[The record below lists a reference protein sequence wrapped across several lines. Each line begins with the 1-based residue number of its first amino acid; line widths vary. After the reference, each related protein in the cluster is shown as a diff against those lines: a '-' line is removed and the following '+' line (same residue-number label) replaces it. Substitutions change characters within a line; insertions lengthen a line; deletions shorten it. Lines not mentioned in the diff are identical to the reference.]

1 MIFIVSFDNQ
11 LKNQHPI
18 KCAFCYT
25 LKNNLHHIVTPP
37 NFVSKTKEKASQSLF
52 LTNLSPKSQVQAPSQ
67 AHSVGFFI
75 SFSITLGYSFHQNS
89 LDLRVVLRLLSAVY
103 IT

>member
-11 LKNQHPI
+11 PKNQRPI

-52 LTNLSPKSQVQAPSQ
+52 LASLSPKSQVQAQS
-67 AHSVGFFI
+67 
-75 SFSITLGYSFHQNS
+75 
-89 LDLRVVLRLLSAVY
+89 
-103 IT
+103 